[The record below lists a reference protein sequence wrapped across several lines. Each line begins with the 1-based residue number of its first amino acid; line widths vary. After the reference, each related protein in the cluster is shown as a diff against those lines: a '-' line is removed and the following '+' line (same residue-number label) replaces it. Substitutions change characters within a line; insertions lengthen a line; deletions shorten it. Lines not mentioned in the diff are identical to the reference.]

1 MFNPKFDFFDKP
13 LLPPLYKRQQLP
25 EGLPLT
31 QVSVSSEISS
41 SGAPRARAESHTYE
55 NLVICPSEKTR

>member
-1 MFNPKFDFFDKP
+1 MCYSRSNNSYIGLCLIQNLIFFEKP

-41 SGAPRARAESHTYE
+41 SGAPRARAEPHT
-55 NLVICPSEKTR
+55 